1 MTFSLKALGRY
12 KYILL
17 LLLAALVLLL
27 LPSGSGSGG
36 AEGEE
41 ARLEQVL
48 SEVAGAGR
56 VSVLCSENGAA
67 VVCDGAA
74 RPDAGRLGLHRPRK
88 RQDKRAGKGLSAA
101 DAKRIIL

>member
-67 VVCDGAA
+67 VVCDGASDAAVRLALTRAVSDYTGLGSDRISVLA
-74 RPDAGRLGLHRPRK
+74 RA
-88 RQDKRAGKGLSAA
+88 
-101 DAKRIIL
+101 